1 MQPFKPTANRFQMS
15 YKAKEVPI
23 YTPME
28 EFLMEDMGIPTRS
41 DVHKVAI
48 KNLYLQRK
56 QLAAN
61 LL

>member
-1 MQPFKPTANRFQMS
+1 
-15 YKAKEVPI
+15 
-23 YTPME
+23 
-28 EFLMEDMGIPTRS
+28 MGIPTRS

>member
-1 MQPFKPTANRFQMS
+1 MS

-23 YTPME
+23 YAPME
-28 EFLMEDMGIPTRS
+28 EFLMDDMGIPTRS